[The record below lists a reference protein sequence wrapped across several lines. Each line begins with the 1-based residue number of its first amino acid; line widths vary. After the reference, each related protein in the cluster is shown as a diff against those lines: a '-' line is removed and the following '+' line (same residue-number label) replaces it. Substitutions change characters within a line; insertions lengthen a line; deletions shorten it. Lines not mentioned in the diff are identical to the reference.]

1 MKFTLEPTFRF
12 HLRCALYIAFGA
24 AFVTLVGVM
33 ALSQEDVR
41 RLADTQRGF
50 ESDARRLQQQLDRS
64 VAQFEDARAAD
75 LAALEL
81 RLKAIADRQA
91 ETDELAKAAGQKS
104 PFPIERVLGS
114 IVELICIDNKDRE
127 TYYTGSGTVID
138 KSGLIVTNQHLLLSQ
153 DESLIRYCGVG
164 FTGDLHVPPK
174 IEYVG
179 AAVAVH
185 RETDLALLRITE
197 HLDGKQLPDEFP
209 SLSVAEA
216 TKASE
221 ELALGDPIYIGGYPG
236 IGADTFTF
244 TQGVVSGRVGDDLI
258 KTSALI
264 DSGTSGGAAFD
275 SGGRYVGLPTAA
287 AKGEIGGS
295 LGYLI
300 GGNVIDAFVRE
311 YHAGKNVL
319 PAAAPLR
326 R

>member
-1 MKFTLEPTFRF
+1 MKFNLEPTFRF

-50 ESDARRLQQQLDRS
+50 ASETRRLQQQLDRR
-64 VAQFEDARAAD
+64 VAEIEGIRAAD
-75 LAALEL
+75 LASLEL
-81 RLKAIADRQA
+81 RLKVIAERQE
-91 ETDELAKAAGQKS
+91 ETDELAKSAGQKS

-114 IVELICIDNKDRE
+114 IVELICIDNQDRE

-138 KSGLIVTNQHLLLSQ
+138 KTGLIITNQHLLVSQ
-153 DESLIRYCGVG
+153 DESLIRYCGIG

-174 IEYVG
+174 IEYIG

-185 RETDLALLRITE
+185 ADTDLALLRITE
-197 HLDGKQLPDEFP
+197 HLDGKALPAEFP
-209 SLSVAEA
+209 FLSLTDA
-216 TKASE
+216 TRASTD
-221 ELALGDPIYIGGYPG
+221 LSLGDPIYIGGYPG

-275 SGGRYVGLPTAA
+275 SGGIYVGVPTAA

-300 GGNVIDAFVRE
+300 GANVIDRFIAD
-311 YHAGKNVL
+311 YLAGKNRL
-319 PAAAPLR
+319 PTAGPTPR
-326 R
+326 